1 MMASGNCLVLSLSAL
16 GSPSLPNPGLV
27 GKPLFLAVSPTPVN
41 SILGAGPGVMGK
53 TCPHRTNVQV

>member
-1 MMASGNCLVLSLSAL
+1 MMASGNGLVLSLSAL

-41 SILGAGPGVMGK
+41 SILGAGPVMGK
-53 TCPHRTNVQV
+53 TCPHCTNVQV